1 MKHSVFNSHK
11 HLFKYSKKKKIK
23 NNMKDIYSTWTHRN
37 FMMKKKNIISSH
49 CVKFDFTNWIF
60 TEERYS
66 AWHIAFCEM
75 CV

>member
-37 FMMKKKNIISSH
+37 FMMLNLKKKKYYLISLREIRFYKLNFHRREIFRLTH
-49 CVKFDFTNWIF
+49 CLL
-60 TEERYS
+60 
-66 AWHIAFCEM
+66 
-75 CV
+75 